1 MFNLIMAG
9 EPDVFDRWPCMDP
22 DLKEGEDSFSMSR
35 MLEGTPSGIY
45 SKLIPVRPN
54 TLQALARLPVLF
66 MTETYMKDDDND
78 KNRYI
83 RVRLGEISNLHK
95 DGDDILFTFKI
106 NHDFGEIKRPETA
119 LYKEVLELGS
129 FGLSR
134 THWAV
139 KDKDLNIVLARLGLD
154 KKNNRLKGTITLKKP
169 TYQVIKNIREY
180 LYFIKENTQE
190 GLVTYYRGHSK
201 STYELVPSLYR
212 KNENG
217 THRHLASEADLVR
230 EILTARPN
238 EFREDKFT
246 IDKLVRMQHY
256 GLPTR
261 LLDVTSNPLIALYFA
276 CCSNHEVSGQVISF
290 STDRKKIKYF
300 DSDTV
305 SCIANLS
312 LLSYEELDKLSSI
325 DVRKDSVALS
335 ELTDKL
341 ADLIQNE
348 KSYFRNRINS
358 DDLKKVVFL
367 KAKINNERI
376 QSQAGAFLL
385 FGLDPVLPET
395 DADFPLNRVEIQNK
409 SKIMEE
415 LAQFNISEST
425 VYPSMEK
432 TAAEITRRYLTKS

>member
-22 DLKEGEDSFSMSR
+22 ELKEGEETFSMSR
-35 MLEGTPSGIY
+35 MLEGTPSDIY

-54 TLQALARLPVLF
+54 TLKALAMLPVLF
-66 MTETYMKDDDND
+66 MTETYMKDDEND

-83 RVRLGEISNLHK
+83 RVRLGEIRNLRK
-95 DGDDILFTFKI
+95 DGDGILFSFKI
-106 NHDFGEIKRPETA
+106 NHDFGEIKNPKTA
-119 LYKEVLELGS
+119 LYKEALELGS

-139 KDKDLNIVLARLGLD
+139 KDKDLNIVLERLGLD
-154 KKNNRLKGTITLKKP
+154 KKNNRLKGTIKLKKQ
-169 TYQVIKNIREY
+169 TFQVVENVRDY
-180 LYFIKENTQE
+180 LDFIKKNTHD
-190 GLVTYYRGHSK
+190 GLVTFYRGHSK
-201 STYELVPSLYR
+201 SSYELVPSLYR

-217 THRHLASEADLVR
+217 TYRHLASESDLVR
-230 EILTARPN
+230 EILSARPN
-238 EFREDKFT
+238 EFKEDKFT

-261 LLDVTSNPLIALYFA
+261 LLDITSNPLIALYFS
-276 CCSNHEVSGQVISF
+276 CSSNPDENGQVISF
-290 STDRKKIKYF
+290 STNRKKIKYF

-312 LLSYEELDKLSSI
+312 VLSYEELEKLSSI
-325 DVRKDSVALS
+325 DVRKDTEELS

-348 KSYFRNRINS
+348 KSYFRNRIIS

-385 FGLDPVLPET
+385 FGLDPILPET
-395 DADFPLNRVEIQNK
+395 DADFPLNRVEVANK
-409 SKIMEE
+409 KTILEE
-415 LAQFNISEST
+415 LAQLNISEST

-432 TAAEITRRYLTKS
+432 TAAEIAKKYLSIS